1 MLPHVSDNC
10 RLSKSSE
17 EREMKIKSSLLLGAM
32 CLTCVSFSAQAT
44 TIDLTA
50 GTGNSGAAN
59 GAVFSNPSNVT
70 TVGSGVMDPFVRI
83 QNNGTESGFNTDA
96 AVSLDTK
103 SGTWTHSIQLG
114 QIGMFTGDGTAGTVN
129 GTVYRQFYLD
139 INQNKG
145 SGNLLSLDRLQIRV
159 GNSSTP
165 ANFTVAD
172 AGALVFDLD
181 VGPNGASKVLMDYSL
196 FHGSGNGIDVGFL
209 IPNAVFI
216 GKNATDYV
224 TMFADFGNTAGYEAN
239 AGFEEIAAAK
249 CPLTASCAPPG
260 GGIPPNA
267 IPEPHSIALLALG
280 LLALGVRSRSSR
292 T

>member
-1 MLPHVSDNC
+1 
-10 RLSKSSE
+10 
-17 EREMKIKSSLLLGAM
+17 MKIKSSLLLGAM

-249 CPLTASCAPPG
+249 CLTASCAPPG